1 MEIMIKREIQVILM
15 CIDISFP
22 SDIKEALWN
31 RFDVTMTK
39 TEIHQTQLDLD
50 DKLRHELDS

>member
-1 MEIMIKREIQVILM
+1 MKLTKREIQVMIM
-15 CIDISFP
+15 CIDISFS

-39 TEIHQTQLDLD
+39 TEIHQMQLDID